1 MKRTMLLVVVIGIL
15 STFSLF
21 AFETVQY
28 NVTNEKLQ
36 SDKVYDVFFY
46 DTSND
51 NISGS
56 SNGASNCIV
65 LSTTININTLLF
77 ISTSRGSI
85 SNRANVVTLNHIAIC
100 TCT

>member
-36 SDKVYDVFFY
+36 SDKVYDVFFMILLMIIFLAPA
-46 DTSND
+46 TVPP
-51 NISGS
+51 
-56 SNGASNCIV
+56 IV
-65 LSTTININTLLF
+65 LY
-77 ISTSRGSI
+77 
-85 SNRANVVTLNHIAIC
+85 
-100 TCT
+100 